1 MKVKPAG
8 EYPLDVYFL
17 MDFSASMSDDL
28 ATVQSI
34 ASDICVLCAY
44 HVCVMSVSCTCV
56 CHVCV
61 MCLSCACCV
70 CV

>member
-34 ASDICVLCAY
+34 ASDICVLCVY
-44 HVCVMSVSCTCV
+44 HVCVMC
-56 CHVCV
+56 VCV
-61 MCLSCACCV
+61 MCVSCV
-70 CV
+70 S